1 MPHADQWLLD
11 TEQQI
16 TPLARWQKSVD
27 LTAQLFNTPVCL
39 IVQRRSQGHQIAVA
53 SRHPAN
59 PYSAGALL
67 SACTAALSQRALSN
81 AAMLYFA
88 NSSQHPHWLQGAKQT
103 APSFASLLAIP
114 ACWPDGKDFGTL
126 CLLDFAPTHY
136 SAALLGLAEQQKES
150 IETDL
155 LLVQQYDQTRQL
167 AACDEQTGLTNLPGF
182 LTMAGQR
189 VSLAR
194 RNREALGLVYLQLN
208 GLNRLRE
215 QQGTALAATVLKGVA
230 QTLQLHIRDND
241 LAARVDDNAFA
252 ILTRL
257 KNPQALDQI
266 GQRITSSLP
275 DIIAHSSCDER
286 CWLSYSCQLINN
298 FNQPFEFWLDQAH
311 AAASHSPEQPPL
323 TTP

>member
-16 TPLARWQKSVD
+16 TPLARWQKAVD

-39 IVQRRSQGHQIAVA
+39 IVQRRNQGHQIAVA
-53 SRHPAN
+53 SQHKAN

-67 SACTAALSQRALSN
+67 SACTEALSN
-81 AAMLYFA
+81 QALTRNSLLYFA
-88 NSSQHPHWLQGAKQT
+88 NKGQHPDWLTQSMQ
-103 APSFASLLAIP
+103 PSPLFASFLATP
-114 ACWPDGKDFGTL
+114 AYWPDGKSFGTL

-136 SAALLGLAEQQKES
+136 SNTLLALINQQKES

-155 LLVQQYDQTRQL
+155 LLVQQYDQIRQL
-167 AACDEQTGLTNLPGF
+167 AACDDQTGLTNLPGF
-182 LTMAGQR
+182 LAMATQR
-189 VSLAR
+189 VNLAR
-194 RNREALGLVYLQLN
+194 HNREALGLVYLQLN

-230 QTLQLHIRDND
+230 HTLQLHIRDND

-257 KNPQALDQI
+257 KSPAALKQI
-266 GQRITSSLP
+266 GQRITCSLP
-275 DIIAHSSCDER
+275 DIIAASDTEQR
-286 CWLSYSCQLINN
+286 CWLSYSTQLINN

-311 AAASHSPEQPPL
+311 NTAAQCSEPPSL
-323 TTP
+323 IAP